1 MQILWKKYKITNF
14 EMNLDECGI
23 EQCTPGIKY
32 NYEVVKNSVIHY
44 ISEGEGTFKINNQI
58 FDLKKGDGFILFK
71 GMNVEYTASIDNP
84 WKYYWVGFS
93 GTNANEYLHRSSI
106 FDNYIINYQSNSK
119 IPSIIKNMC
128 ALSKTYD
135 QNSSD
140 DILLLNKLYYLL
152 YTITQE
158 FPKPFQLVNNL
169 THTYIQQSIDFINS
183 KYAEKI
189 TVQQIADNVNLS
201 RSYLYKM
208 FIKYLGKSPQKY
220 LLNLRMYKATLLL
233 KETDLSISQ
242 ISSNIGYDD
251 PLFFSKTFSKH
262 FSISASQYRKLYKK

>member
-93 GTNANEYLHRSSI
+93 
-106 FDNYIINYQSNSK
+106 
-119 IPSIIKNMC
+119 
-128 ALSKTYD
+128 
-135 QNSSD
+135 
-140 DILLLNKLYYLL
+140 
-152 YTITQE
+152 
-158 FPKPFQLVNNL
+158 
-169 THTYIQQSIDFINS
+169 
-183 KYAEKI
+183 
-189 TVQQIADNVNLS
+189 
-201 RSYLYKM
+201 
-208 FIKYLGKSPQKY
+208 
-220 LLNLRMYKATLLL
+220 
-233 KETDLSISQ
+233 
-242 ISSNIGYDD
+242 
-251 PLFFSKTFSKH
+251 
-262 FSISASQYRKLYKK
+262 